1 LAREFE
7 KFTSWLNVELWALLA
22 IIGSNAGFL
31 FVRALITQKTFLNIA
46 ELFRTETTDFLES
59 QQVLLTIVNSLVTP
73 IFIVSAMLNNG
84 IPGMV
89 GENILNFQLT
99 CSSI

>member
-1 LAREFE
+1 MAREFE
-7 KFTSWLNVELWALLA
+7 EFSSWLTVELWALIA

-31 FVRALITQKTFLNIA
+31 FVRALITQKTFLNVA
-46 ELFRTETTDFLES
+46 DLFRTETTDFLES

-84 IPGMV
+84 TPGMV
-89 GENILNFQLT
+89 GENILNF
-99 CSSI
+99 